1 MICIFA
7 ITLRQALAE
16 FFNRLLVGHFSPDL
30 TPSHLTHRACRHCP
44 MRGPDRGCFAVGET
58 FAIRKTLHLSDGRKS
73 MNLNETRNASFAF
86 LAARIFFKRKQ

>member
-44 MRGPDRGCFAVGET
+44 MRGPDRGV
-58 FAIRKTLHLSDGRKS
+58 LLSVKLS
-73 MNLNETRNASFAF
+73 LSEKLCIYLTAENP
-86 LAARIFFKRKQ
+86 